1 VPVQKEGTPL
11 KSFGSC
17 QMTMDPHKTAPP
29 FSANAGE
36 FEMNNNNDDIFASLD
51 FEEVLE
57 NMAPMSN
64 NSLFPSADL
73 DTHIK
78 GMIFWLIPSD
88 LLI

>member
-1 VPVQKEGTPL
+1 MHAP
-11 KSFGSC
+11 
-17 QMTMDPHKTAPP
+17 MTMDPHKTAPP
-29 FSANAGE
+29 FSSTIGE
-36 FEMNNNNDDIFASLD
+36 FDLNSNTDDIFASLD

-78 GMIFWLIPSD
+78 GANFYRLVFFILTPLI
-88 LLI
+88 

>member
-1 VPVQKEGTPL
+1 
-11 KSFGSC
+11 
-17 QMTMDPHKTAPP
+17 MDPHKTAPP
-29 FSANAGE
+29 FSSTIGE
-36 FEMNNNNDDIFASLD
+36 FDLNSNTDDIFASLD

-78 GMIFWLIPSD
+78 GANFYRLVFFILTPLI
-88 LLI
+88 